1 MNKNIDFEYDA
12 NCVTRGVSFYKR
24 ELRRPSNQLLISLS
38 VVNFVDQSSEIFVK
52 IFILHRDSGL
62 IMNTTIL
69 YGVIVIFLFTGK
81 LGDFELSTLN
91 LNSWLV
97 NSRSL
102 VSQSCSMSQS
112 SGYPQ

>member
-1 MNKNIDFEYDA
+1 
-12 NCVTRGVSFYKR
+12 
-24 ELRRPSNQLLISLS
+24 
-38 VVNFVDQSSEIFVK
+38 
-52 IFILHRDSGL
+52 
-62 IMNTTIL
+62 MNTTIL

-102 VSQSCSMSQS
+102 VNQSCSMSQL
-112 SGYPQ
+112 SGYPQLTQTDPKQ